1 MEGVGKQ
8 LFYDNPRQHW
18 FFWLDGK
25 NWDSG
30 VEPHVRVT
38 TRQRQFGKIG
48 GNLFARRIIGYPGQ
62 GKEVAPFILGR
73 QVNDPLRTIRG

>member
-30 VEPHVRVT
+30 VEPL
-38 TRQRQFGKIG
+38 K
-48 GNLFARRIIGYPGQ
+48 
-62 GKEVAPFILGR
+62 LG
-73 QVNDPLRTIRG
+73 